1 MTKIVRDRWLNKLNP
16 NIQKGPWEKNEEY
29 ELFLH
34 VLKHGKNWMSIAI
47 EMKN

>member
-29 ELFLH
+29 ELCKQ
-34 VLKHGKNWMSIAI
+34 VLKHGKNWMSIAL